1 MMNDFRK
8 FLLIIFI
15 GAFMTESTFAKDEH
29 QKSECKEALLKTIK
43 GTAPAKTRNC
53 KVTSKLTM
61 WITLQGGAGNYS
73 FEEITSFIKANP
85 NWPNQ
90 SVLKRSAEEAI
101 TAQTPAQILVVW
113 FQENSP
119 RTTNGVMAYGNALKN
134 LNKSKELKEFIK
146 TAWVEKTFSKTKQ
159 KEFLKNFGHLL
170 TQADHVHRLE
180 RLLWANETEQ
190 TQRLMPLIGS
200 DHKKLAEARLA
211 FKAGKKSGVPKKFE
225 NHEGSLYDQARSLRK
240 QGRYDEATSLIHK
253 ANHSPENAANWW
265 QECHYI
271 AREFI
276 ENKRYKDAFNLI
288 TKHKLTSGEG
298 FATAEWTAGWLS
310 LRFLNDP
317 TTALKHFKNLYKN
330 VKSPISLSR
339 AAYWLGR
346 SYETLGKNQEA
357 ADWYKKASEYRTT
370 YYGQLSAAK
379 LKLAPY
385 PELSHHDT
393 TTSNPEVLEHE
404 LAQALNLLA
413 VIGKPAH
420 QWTRPF
426 AIKLAKEF
434 EHDHD
439 KHTLVSFVSEILP
452 HETVWVTRTAGS
464 EKHLEI
470 RQGYPHL
477 KGLPKG
483 AGLPEQALSHSIA
496 YQESRFDPYAISS
509 AGAMGLMQMMPQ
521 TAQITAK
528 KIGVKHQK
536 SQLTSDP
543 KHNVMLGSHH
553 LGHMLE
559 RFDNS
564 YILAIAAYNA
574 GHTPVERWLTTFGDP
589 RTGEIDIVDWV
600 ELIPYKET
608 RNYVQRVLENIG
620 PYRSLLD
627 GGVKE
632 TIIEDLQ
639 RHSKVKSESPQ
650 T

>member
-1 MMNDFRK
+1 
-8 FLLIIFI
+8 
-15 GAFMTESTFAKDEH
+15 MTQPSFANEEH
-29 QKSECKEALLKTIK
+29 KKSECKDALLETIK
-43 GTAPAKTRNC
+43 GKAAADDRNC
-53 KVTSKLTM
+53 KVTSKLMM
-61 WITLQGGAGNYS
+61 WIALQAGAGNYT
-73 FEEITSFIKANP
+73 FQEITSFIKANP

-90 SVLKRSAEEAI
+90 SVLKRSAEQSI
-101 TAQTPAQILVVW
+101 TARTPAQTLVAW
-113 FQENSP
+113 FQVNSP
-119 RTTNGVMAYGNALKN
+119 LTTAGVMAYGNALKS
-134 LNKSKELKEFIK
+134 LNKSKELKAFVKI
-146 TAWVEKTFSKTKQ
+146 AWVENSFSKTKQ
-159 KEFLKNFGHLL
+159 KEFLKKFGDLL

-180 RLLWANETEQ
+180 SLLWAHNTDQ
-190 TQRLMPLIGS
+190 VQRLMPLIGS

-211 FKAGKKSGVPKKFE
+211 FKAGKKRGVPKKFE

-240 QGRYDEATSLIHK
+240 QGRYDEATRLIHK
-253 ANHSPENAANWW
+253 ANHSSENATNWW

-271 AREFI
+271 ARELI
-276 ENKRYKDAFNLI
+276 EDKRYKDAFNLI

-298 FATAEWTAGWLS
+298 FAAAEWTAGWLS
-310 LRFLNDP
+310 LRFLNAP
-317 TTALKHFKNLYKN
+317 TTALKHFKNLYDN

-346 SYETLGKNQEA
+346 TYETLGKNQEA
-357 ADWYKKASEYRTT
+357 AEWYKNASQYRTT

-379 LKLAPY
+379 LQLAPY
-385 PELSHHDT
+385 PVLTHHDA
-393 TTSNPEVLEHE
+393 TTSNPKVLEHE

-413 VIGKPAH
+413 SIGKPAH

-426 AIKLAKEF
+426 AIKLAQEF
-434 EHDHD
+434 EHERD

-464 EKHLEI
+464 EKHLELA
-470 RQGYPHL
+470 QGYPYL

-483 AGLPEQALSHSIA
+483 ADLPEHALSHAIA

-509 AGAMGLMQMMPQ
+509 AGARGLMQMMPQ

-627 GGVKE
+627 GEVKE

-639 RHSKVKSESPQ
+639 RHSKMKSETPQ